1 MVDTK
6 NCSNVDTGVDVAA
19 AVQGIEDDAI
29 LPPVT
34 VLDDDSFLVLFR
46 DEDCSFSGGSEAVDH
61 DIVG

>member
-46 DEDCSFSGGSEAVDH
+46 DED
-61 DIVG
+61 